1 MMKWRRLGLLV
12 LLCVFMYGPS
22 LVFAAAGPPG
32 QIVPEICNK
41 DPRKCG
47 CAELVQLAQN
57 ILNTGIYIAVVLSAI
72 LFAWAGFKYLNA
84 GSSGAQ
90 TEAKTLLWNVTIGL
104 VLILVAWGIV
114 DTIIKT
120 IAPGSGGA
128 GWIWNQLQC

>member
-1 MMKWRRLGLLV
+1 MMTWRRIALLALMVV
-12 LLCVFMYGPS
+12 LMYGPS
-22 LVFAAAGPPG
+22 LVFAAGGAPD
-32 QIVPEICNK
+32 QIVPEKCNG
-41 DPRKCG
+41 DPRDCG
-47 CAELVQLAQN
+47 CAQLVQLAQN

>member
-1 MMKWRRLGLLV
+1 MMTWRRIALLALMVV
-12 LLCVFMYGPS
+12 LMYGPS
-22 LVFAAAGPPG
+22 LVFAAGGPPG
-32 QIVPEICNK
+32 QIVPKECN
-41 DPRKCG
+41 DPRTCG
-47 CAELVQLAQN
+47 CAQLVQLAQN